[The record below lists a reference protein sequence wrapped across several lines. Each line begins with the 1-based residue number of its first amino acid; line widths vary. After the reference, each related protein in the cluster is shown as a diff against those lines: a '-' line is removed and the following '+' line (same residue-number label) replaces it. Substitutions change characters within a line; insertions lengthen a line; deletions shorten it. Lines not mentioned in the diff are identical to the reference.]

1 MHLDHVLCPNYLQ
14 TDGSVAFYIAGG
26 TCQKIFQNSPKHC
39 YLKSAAYG
47 GHPWPNMAT
56 KKKKAFAVMASSTV
70 HDLQCSLHWLRS
82 NHPLSYLPKFKISGA
97 LSFSFVLAKNDDF
110 CVSLF
115 SVFMATY
122 FSSGPYF
129 FSPGLCLSLCLWT
142 STHGYISHWGRVV
155 PGYATVL
162 LKHSY
167 YNQN

>member
-1 MHLDHVLCPNYLQ
+1 MFYVLIIFKQMDQLPFTLLEVLARKYSRIVPSTAIWRVLHM
-14 TDGSVAFYIAGG
+14 VATHGL
-26 TCQKIFQNSPKHC
+26 TWRQ
-39 YLKSAAYG
+39 
-47 GHPWPNMAT
+47 

>member
-56 KKKKAFAVMASSTV
+56 KKKKVFAVMASSTV
-70 HDLQCSLHWLRS
+70 HNLQCSLYWLRS
-82 NHPLSYLPKFKISGA
+82 NHPLSYLPKFEISGA
-97 LSFSFVLAKNDDF
+97 LSMFSFVLAKNDNF

-122 FSSGPYF
+122 FSSATYF
-129 FSPGLCLSLCLWT
+129 SHLDSVCVSACGSPHMITFLTG
-142 STHGYISHWGRVV
+142 
-155 PGYATVL
+155 AE
-162 LKHSY
+162 
-167 YNQN
+167 